1 MNPRD
6 NARPGSADSSGAPE
20 TSANSVAAKASG
32 AAGSAKSGGKGGAAV
47 DTFDEHDVHTDP
59 AALETL
65 AEAAAQETVE
75 VAPDGSVV
83 GYRAR
88 RTLRLR
94 VELARQLRRR
104 RVQLVLGFLV
114 LLPFILWAAFEFG
127 TEGGG
132 ARSGG
137 FVDLATSSAPN
148 FVVFVLFA
156 TGSFLLPM
164 IVALFFGDTVASEAS
179 WSSLKYL
186 LAIPIPRHRLMRQKA
201 TTSALLSLF
210 AITLLPAVALG
221 VGVVFYGAGEAL
233 SPTGDAIPF
242 DQAMIA
248 LVLTICYLAIHLL
261 WVAGLALFLTV
272 STDAPLGAVGGTV
285 LVAILSQILDQ
296 ITALEGLRNYLPTH
310 YAFAWSD
317 LISTDIDWSNMAA
330 GAFSAVAYGAFFGLL
345 AWRRF
350 RTKDITS

>member
-1 MNPRD
+1 MSDR
-6 NARPGSADSSGAPE
+6 E
-20 TSANSVAAKASG
+20 SV
-32 AAGSAKSGGKGGAAV
+32 V
-47 DTFDEHDVHTDP
+47 DAHDDHDVHTDP
-59 AALETL
+59 AALANLT
-65 AEAAAQETVE
+65 EATEHEPIE

-83 GYRAR
+83 GYKAR

-104 RVQLVLGFLV
+104 RVQFLFGFLV

-127 TEGGG
+127 DDGGG
-132 ARSGG
+132 QGGGG

-156 TGSFLLPM
+156 VSSFLLPM
-164 IVALFFGDTVASEAS
+164 IVALFFGDTIASEAS

-186 LAIPIPRHRLMRQKA
+186 LATPVPRHRLMRQKA
-201 TTSALLSLF
+201 ITSGLLSLF
-210 AITLLPAVALG
+210 AITLLPAVALM
-221 VGVVFYGAGEAL
+221 VGAIFYGTGEAL

-242 DQAMIA
+242 DQAMLA
-248 LVLTICYLAIHLL
+248 LLFTVIYLAIHLL
-261 WVAGLALFLTV
+261 WVAGMALFLTV

-285 LVAILSQILDQ
+285 LVAILSSILDQ
-296 ITALEGLRNYLPTH
+296 ITALEDLRNFLPTH

-317 LISTDIDWSNMAA
+317 LISTDIDWSNMTA
-330 GAFSAVAYGAFFGLL
+330 GAFSAVAYAAFFGML

-350 RTKDITS
+350 QTKDITS

>member
-1 MNPRD
+1 MSPRD
-6 NARPGSADSSGAPE
+6 KADSP
-20 TSANSVAAKASG
+20 SAADT
-32 AAGSAKSGGKGGAAV
+32 AGSTG
-47 DTFDEHDVHTDP
+47 FDEHEVHTDP
-59 AALETL
+59 AALEVL
-65 AEAAAQETVE
+65 AEAAAHETVE

-94 VELARQLRRR
+94 VELTRQLRRR
-104 RVQLVLGFLV
+104 RVQLMLGFLV

-127 TEGGG
+127 SDDGG

-164 IVALFFGDTVASEAS
+164 IVALFFGDTIASEAS

-186 LAIPIPRHRLMRQKA
+186 LAMPIPRHRLMRQKA
-201 TTSALLSLF
+201 IASALLSLF

-221 VGVVFYGAGEAL
+221 VGIVFYGAGEAL

-242 DQAMIA
+242 DQAMVA

-261 WVAGLALFLTV
+261 WVAGVALFLTV

-285 LVAILSQILDQ
+285 LVAIVSQILDQ

-317 LISTDIDWSNMAA
+317 LISNDIDWSNMAA
-330 GAFSAVAYGAFFGLL
+330 GAFSAVAYGAVFGLL

>member
-1 MNPRD
+1 MTGP
-6 NARPGSADSSGAPE
+6 
-20 TSANSVAAKASG
+20 
-32 AAGSAKSGGKGGAAV
+32 V
-47 DTFDEHDVHTDP
+47 DHDVHTDP
-59 AALETL
+59 EAIEQL
-65 AEAAAQETVE
+65 AEAAEHEDTSVQ
-75 VAPDGSVV
+75 PDGSVV
-83 GYRAR
+83 GYRAS

-94 VELARQLRRR
+94 VELTRQVHRR

-127 TEGGG
+127 SDSSGNQ
-132 ARSGG
+132 SGG
-137 FVDLATSSAPN
+137 FVDLATASAPN

-156 TGSFLLPM
+156 VSSFLLPM
-164 IVALFFGDTVASEAS
+164 IVALFFGDTIASEAS

-186 LAIPIPRHRLMRQKA
+186 LAMPIPRHRLMRQKA
-201 TTSALLSLF
+201 VASGLLSLF
-210 AITLLPAVALG
+210 AITLLPAVSLL
-221 VGVVFYGAGEAL
+221 VGVIFYGAGEAI

-242 DQAMIA
+242 DQAMLA
-248 LVLTICYLAIHLL
+248 LLLTVAYLAVHLL

-285 LVAILSQILDQ
+285 LAAILSSILDQ

-330 GAFSAVAYGAFFGLL
+330 GAFSAVAYAAFFGLL
-345 AWRRF
+345 AARRF

>member
-1 MNPRD
+1 MSEGN
-6 NARPGSADSSGAPE
+6 G
-20 TSANSVAAKASG
+20 
-32 AAGSAKSGGKGGAAV
+32 
-47 DTFDEHDVHTDP
+47 VHTD
-59 AALETL
+59 
-65 AEAAAQETVE
+65 EAAIEQLADAAVHEEHKVQ
-75 VAPDGSVV
+75 ADGSVA
-83 GYRAR
+83 GYRAS

-94 VELARQLRRR
+94 VELVRQLRRR

-114 LLPFILWAAFEFG
+114 LLPWILWAAFEFG
-127 TEGGG
+127 TD
-132 ARSGG
+132 ARANRSGG

-156 TGSFLLPM
+156 VSSFLLPM
-164 IVALFFGDTVASEAS
+164 IVALFFGDTIASEAS

-186 LAIPIPRHRLMRQKA
+186 LAMPVPRHRLMRQKA
-201 TTSALLSLF
+201 IASGLLSFF
-210 AITLLPAVALG
+210 AIALLPAVALL
-221 VGVVFYGAGEAL
+221 VGVIFYGTGEAV
-233 SPTGDAIPF
+233 SPTGDAISF
-242 DQAMIA
+242 SDSMLA
-248 LVLTICYLAIHLL
+248 LLFTVLYLAVHLL

-285 LVAILSQILDQ
+285 LVAILSSILDQ

-317 LISTDIDWSNMAA
+317 LISTDVDWSNMAA

-345 AWRRF
+345 AARRF

>member
-1 MNPRD
+1 MSRD
-6 NARPGSADSSGAPE
+6 EDRSPTPGTEAGQ
-20 TSANSVAAKASG
+20 ASR
-32 AAGSAKSGGKGGAAV
+32 SGGQTG
-47 DTFDEHDVHTDP
+47 TVHTDP
-59 AALETL
+59 AALEQL
-65 AEAAAQETVE
+65 AEATAHERIE

-83 GYRAR
+83 GYRAG
-88 RTLRLR
+88 RTLRLG

-114 LLPFILWAAFEFG
+114 LLPWILWAAFEFG
-127 TEGGG
+127 TDADGR
-132 ARSGG
+132 RSGG
-137 FVDLATSSAPN
+137 FVDLATASAPN

-156 TGSFLLPM
+156 VSSFLLPM
-164 IVALFFGDTVASEAS
+164 IVALFFGDTIASEAS

-186 LAIPIPRHRLMRQKA
+186 LAMPVPRHRLMRQKA
-201 TTSALLSLF
+201 IASGLLSLL
-210 AITLLPAVALG
+210 AVVLLPAVSLL
-221 VGVVFYGAGEAL
+221 VGVIFYGAGEAV

-242 DQAMIA
+242 DRAMLA
-248 LVLTICYLAIHLL
+248 LLFTVAYLAVYLL

-285 LVAILSQILDQ
+285 LVTILSQILDQ

-317 LISTDIDWSNMAA
+317 LISNDIDWSNMVA
-330 GAFSAVAYGAFFGLL
+330 GAFSAVVYAAFFGLL
-345 AWRRF
+345 AARRF

>member
-1 MNPRD
+1 MSPVSD
-6 NARPGSADSSGAPE
+6 D
-20 TSANSVAAKASG
+20 
-32 AAGSAKSGGKGGAAV
+32 
-47 DTFDEHDVHTDP
+47 HDVHTDP
-59 AALETL
+59 EALANLT
-65 AEAAAQETVE
+65 EATEHERIE

-83 GYRAR
+83 GYKAR

-94 VELARQLRRR
+94 VELVRQLRRR
-104 RVQLVLGFLV
+104 RVQFLYGFLV

-127 TEGGG
+127 GGDG
-132 ARSGG
+132 GQGGGG

-156 TGSFLLPM
+156 VSSFLLPM
-164 IVALFFGDTVASEAS
+164 IVALFFGDTIASEAS

-186 LAIPIPRHRLMRQKA
+186 LATPIPRHRLMRQKA
-201 TTSALLSLF
+201 ITSGLLSLF
-210 AITLLPAVALG
+210 AITLLPAVALL
-221 VGVVFYGAGEAL
+221 VGMVFYGTGEAL

-242 DQAMIA
+242 DQAMLA
-248 LVLTICYLAIHLL
+248 LLFTVIYLAIHLL
-261 WVAGLALFLTV
+261 WVAGMALFLTV

-285 LVAILSQILDQ
+285 LVAILSSILDQ
-296 ITALEGLRNYLPTH
+296 ITALEDLRNFLPTH

-330 GAFSAVAYGAFFGLL
+330 GAFSAVAYAAFFGLL

-350 RTKDITS
+350 QTKDITS

>member
-1 MNPRD
+1 MTGPV
-6 NARPGSADSSGAPE
+6 E
-20 TSANSVAAKASG
+20 HH
-32 AAGSAKSGGKGGAAV
+32 V
-47 DTFDEHDVHTDP
+47 DHDVHTDP
-59 AALETL
+59 EAIEQL
-65 AEAAAQETVE
+65 AEAAEHEDTGVQ
-75 VAPDGSVV
+75 PDGSVV
-83 GYRAR
+83 GYRAS

-94 VELARQLRRR
+94 VELTRQIHRR

-127 TEGGG
+127 SDSGGNQ
-132 ARSGG
+132 SGG
-137 FVDLATSSAPN
+137 FVDLATASAPN

-156 TGSFLLPM
+156 VSSFLLPM
-164 IVALFFGDTVASEAS
+164 IVALFFGDTIASEAS

-186 LAIPIPRHRLMRQKA
+186 LAMPIPRHRLMRQKA
-201 TTSALLSLF
+201 VASGLLSLF
-210 AITLLPAVALG
+210 AITLLPAVSLL
-221 VGVVFYGAGEAL
+221 VGIIFYGAGEAI

-242 DQAMIA
+242 DQAMLA
-248 LVLTICYLAIHLL
+248 LLFTVAYLAVHLL

-285 LVAILSQILDQ
+285 LVAILSSILDQ

-330 GAFSAVAYGAFFGLL
+330 GAFSAVAYTAFFGLL
-345 AWRRF
+345 AARRF